1 MTDRLTGRLALSDVD
16 QHAQPK
22 FERSVVIFGR
32 VLTHS
37 DVLALSRALHER
49 GDYEGGLRVLHAAG
63 LSAHDLVEAD
73 REPDLARLTP

>member
-1 MTDRLTGRLALSDVD
+1 MADRLTLSDVD

-22 FERSVVIFGR
+22 FERRVAIFGQ
-32 VLTHS
+32 VMTIAG
-37 DVLALSRALHER
+37 VLALSRALHER

-73 REPDLARLTP
+73 RDAVEEAWGPRLAP

>member
-1 MTDRLTGRLALSDVD
+1 MAGRLALSDVD
-16 QHAQPK
+16 QHDQSK
-22 FERSVVIFGR
+22 FERRVAIFGQ
-32 VLTHS
+32 VMTIAG
-37 DVLALSRALHER
+37 VLALSRELHAR

>member
-16 QHAQPK
+16 QHAQPE
-22 FERSVVIFGR
+22 FERQVVIFGQ
-32 VLTHS
+32 VMTITG
-37 DVLALSRALHER
+37 VLALSRELHAR

-73 REPDLARLTP
+73 REPDLARLTL